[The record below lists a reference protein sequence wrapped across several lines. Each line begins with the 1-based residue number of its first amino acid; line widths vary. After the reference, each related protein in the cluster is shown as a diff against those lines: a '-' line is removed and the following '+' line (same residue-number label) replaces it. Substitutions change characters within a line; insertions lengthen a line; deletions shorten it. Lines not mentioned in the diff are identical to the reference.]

1 MHRLTTCSFAL
12 AAMLAAAG
20 CATTTFSSIW
30 KAPDTPQIV
39 LSGQKVAAVVMAP
52 SDGTRRA
59 AEEALAREIT
69 KRGAE
74 GVASYTFLSDQD
86 LKDEA
91 AAKAHLQQAGIEG
104 VVVMRVVSQDQSVT
118 YTPNTWARGYYP
130 SFWGYW
136 GYGWGAVQS
145 PGYIRTDTVV
155 NVETL
160 VYSVAGDKLLWAG
173 VSGTTNPSQVDA
185 FVTEIAD
192 EATKEMRK
200 SGLLPTRWDQR

>member
-1 MHRLTTCSFAL
+1 MHRSTTCTLAL
-12 AAMLAAAG
+12 AAMLAGSA

-30 KAPDTPQIV
+30 KAPDAPQIV

-52 SDGTRRA
+52 SDGTRRT
-59 AEEALAREIT
+59 AEDALARELT
-69 KRGAE
+69 RRGVE

-91 AAKAHLQQAGIEG
+91 AAKARLQQAGIEG

-118 YTPNTWARGYYP
+118 YAPSTWSRGYYP

-136 GYGWGAVQS
+136 GYGWGTVYS
-145 PGYIRTDTVV
+145 PGYVRTDTVV

-160 VYSVAGDKLLWAG
+160 VYSVSGDTLLWAG
-173 VSGTTNPSQVDA
+173 VSGTTNPSKVDA
-185 FVTEIAD
+185 FVTEIVD
-192 EATKEMRK
+192 EAAKEMRK
-200 SGLLPTRWDQR
+200 SGLLPTRWDER